1 MTPTF
6 LLSSALLRQHERLY
20 VYYAFSQER
29 GAVGGWAEM
38 DNLSFL
44 AAQTAVGS
52 PRAPQW
58 KRGSC
63 VSSTEVIILL
73 FCGLACLVYKSCHLC
88 VLHQHHLGQYKY
100 LCHCL
105 GRKWV
110 EYLTSQLD
118 FELGSPLCL
127 SCNSQDGRWLEP
139 SHPSLG
145 PQMGVRLSLLSVG
158 RLFGFRS

>member
-1 MTPTF
+1 M
-6 LLSSALLRQHERLY
+6 QHY
-20 VYYAFSQER
+20 TYASDIYPR
-29 GAVGGWAEM
+29 PPSKV
-38 DNLSFL
+38 
-44 AAQTAVGS
+44 TVGS
-52 PRAPQW
+52 GKAVQISGHHSEKYRTTLNCTPQW